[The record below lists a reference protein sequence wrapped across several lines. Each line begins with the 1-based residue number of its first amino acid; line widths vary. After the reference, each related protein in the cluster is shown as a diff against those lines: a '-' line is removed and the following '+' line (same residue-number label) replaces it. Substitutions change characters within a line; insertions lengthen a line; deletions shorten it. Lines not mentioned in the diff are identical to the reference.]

1 MVTIKMIA
9 QRCGLSTAAVSRAL
23 NHLPG
28 VSVENAD
35 RVRQIAKE
43 MGYFPN
49 EAARTLKTNRTK
61 NIGVLYRNLFGH
73 EFFSLMLEGI
83 HQEAIRQGY
92 ELIFL
97 SNATEMPYVD
107 YARQRQCA
115 GVIIVQSLFDQD
127 SVTALVESELP
138 TVALEESYTGITN
151 IVSDNVEAMQEIIH
165 YLHDELGH
173 SRIAFI
179 HGEVGQVTN
188 ERIAGFYRGCRNC
201 GITVPDEYLRAAKFR
216 TPYISGDITRELLA
230 LPKPPTCILYPDD
243 ISCLGGMTE
252 IDRQGLRIPEA
263 IGVLGF
269 DGIAL
274 SRVVRP
280 QLTTYVQDA
289 IQMGTRAT
297 QEVINAIEEPRF
309 YVPRTINLKGKLQY
323 GGTVRSLKGGNPK

>member
-252 IDRQGLRIPEA
+252 IDRQGLRIPED
-263 IGVLGF
+263 IGVFGF

-280 QLTTYVQDA
+280 PLTTYVQDA

>member
-23 NHLPG
+23 NRLPG
-28 VSVENAD
+28 VSAENAE

-188 ERIAGFYRGCRNC
+188 ERIAGYYRGCRDC

-252 IDRQGLRIPEA
+252 IDRQGLRIPED
-263 IGVLGF
+263 IGVIGF

-323 GGTVRSLKGGNPK
+323 GGTVRSLKGGNPE